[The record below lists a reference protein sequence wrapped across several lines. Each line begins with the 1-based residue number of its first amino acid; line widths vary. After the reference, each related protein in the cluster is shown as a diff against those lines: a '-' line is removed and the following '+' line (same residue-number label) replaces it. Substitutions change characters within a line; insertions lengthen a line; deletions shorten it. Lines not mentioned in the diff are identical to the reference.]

1 MRLGRGALGVLVLLA
16 TLILGGC
23 TGGWF
28 TPKIEGA
35 LILSPASGGRFAIS
49 VTEIADG
56 GLASI
61 EIQTDPGFYS
71 GMKDLS
77 IAGDSGFEVISS
89 SFDDGNG
96 VMKLVAVRTVG
107 GLTDG
112 LVVELQ
118 YSRDGSPALDDTKL
132 GAVVLGSD
140 QNTYITHY
148 DLVADKAY
156 YTKEVE
162 AN

>member
-1 MRLGRGALGVLVLLA
+1 MSVCRKVVAAVLLLVLAGLA
-16 TLILGGC
+16 GC

-49 VTEIADG
+49 VTEIVDG

-77 IAGDSGFEVISS
+77 ITGDSGFEVISS

-107 GLTDG
+107 GLSDG
-112 LVVELQ
+112 LVVELG
-118 YSRDGSPALDDTKL
+118 YSRDGSPALDHTKL

-148 DLVADKAY
+148 DTVADKAY

-162 AN
+162 AH